1 MSNPSWLGQLSSA
14 VKNSKCR
21 SDVLRTL
28 GLTTNGSGNHKTVQ
42 RWIEELKI
50 DTSHFNFREMQGARL
65 PSFHRKRA
73 NAEIF
78 VKSVSLTNTGIV
90 KKRFK
95 TVSEY
100 KCFECKIGGKYN
112 SKPLTLQ
119 LDHINGDNRDNRIE
133 NLRWLC
139 PNCHTQT
146 DTYGSKKLRGVG
158 LIRPQKVAHNG
169 DYRCGPHPDRLEMRK
184 VSRPTKD
191 ELTLLIKEVNNWS
204 ELSRRFGVSDNAIRK
219 WAKRYGINWVM
230 RRHASGTP
238 NPAPQGSTP

>member
-42 RWIEELKI
+42 RWMEELKL
-50 DTSHFNFREMQGARL
+50 DTSHFNFRMQQGPSKAGYSNRKSNDDLFVLSEITL
-65 PSFHRKRA
+65 PN
-73 NAEIF
+73 NA
-78 VKSVSLTNTGIV
+78 V

-95 TVSEY
+95 TISEY
-100 KCFECKIGGKYN
+100 KCSDCGILGEYN
-112 SKPLTLQ
+112 GKPLTLQ
-119 LDHINGDNRDNRIE
+119 FDHINGNGKDNRIE

-158 LIRPQKVAHNG
+158 LIRLQKVAHNG

-184 VSRPTKD
+184 VFRPTKD
-191 ELTLLIKEVNNWS
+191 ELTRLIKEVNNWS
-204 ELSRRFGVSDNAIRK
+204 ELGRRFGVSDNAIRK
-219 WAKRYGINWVM
+219 WARRYGIKWVM
-230 RRHASGTP
+230 RQRAGGTP
-238 NPAPQGSTP
+238 NSAPQGSTP